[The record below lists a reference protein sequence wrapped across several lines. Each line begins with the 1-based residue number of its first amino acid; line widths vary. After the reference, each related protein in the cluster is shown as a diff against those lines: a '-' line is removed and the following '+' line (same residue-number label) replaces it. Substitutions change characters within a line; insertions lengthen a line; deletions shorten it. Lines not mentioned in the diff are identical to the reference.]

1 MKGVVNSAPF
11 FYIARNPDHECLW
24 GHTSTSEDI
33 FRESGSGC
41 VHGFYVHG
49 SPIFDFIWINVIRL
63 GMCYN

>member
-24 GHTSTSEDI
+24 GHTETRGDI

-41 VHGFYVHG
+41 Y
-49 SPIFDFIWINVIRL
+49 PKK
-63 GMCYN
+63 CYPKRVLFGYLWKCLNNLMG